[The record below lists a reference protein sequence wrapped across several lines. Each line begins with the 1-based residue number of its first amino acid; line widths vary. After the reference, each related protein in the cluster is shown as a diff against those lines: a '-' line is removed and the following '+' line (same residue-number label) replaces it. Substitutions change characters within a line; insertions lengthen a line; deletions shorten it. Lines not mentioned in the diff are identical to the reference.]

1 MKKWFLVLC
10 LLVVVPFG
18 VSAHGGNSSSASQ
31 NPANVEVLVNG
42 VSLESVLN
50 NGKTYVSVN
59 DFSGLFGKKADMNQ
73 SKNTASLNGKQFSI
87 KKWNGVD
94 YAWIR
99 DLADAVNATQ
109 VTWDPQE
116 KSVYVLVL
124 PEGTIQLDPVVVPA
138 MGEHWANPVDMP
150 TGPIYGV
157 YEGKLVFIEYMI
169 SQQDFADGSSFE
181 NLEGMK
187 GLPSPAIVQSDI
199 GFVPNGH
206 PGFEIPH
213 YDLHFYF
220 ISDEEQQQIK

>member
-10 LLVVVPFG
+10 LLMLVPFV
-18 VSAHGGNSSSASQ
+18 VSAHGGDASNSS
-31 NPANVEVLVNG
+31 NVEVLVNG

-59 DFSGLFGKKADMNQ
+59 DFAGLFGK
-73 SKNTASLNGKQFSI
+73 TAKIDHSNNSAGLNGKQVST
-87 KKWNGVD
+87 KKWNGVV

-109 VTWDPQE
+109 VSWDPKG

-124 PEGTIQLDPVVVPA
+124 PEGTIQLDPNVVPA
-138 MGEHWANPVDMP
+138 MGEHWANPADMP

-169 SQQDFADGSSFE
+169 SQQDFADGVSFE

-187 GLPSPAIVQSDI
+187 GLPSPTIVQSDI
-199 GFVPNGH
+199 EFVPNGH

-220 ISDEEQQQIK
+220 ISNEDQQQIK